1 MSIYFTGD
9 THGDISRFSYR
20 HFPESRDFTS
30 EDVMI
35 ICGDAG
41 YIWEYP
47 DFKDAK
53 RDKYALKW
61 LSTKP
66 YTFLC
71 VCGNHENF
79 NVIEEMPIVDKWNGK
94 VRQCVYDGVVYSN
107 IFYIAFPTILDIN
120 DKHMLIIPKADSHD
134 KQFRKEDI
142 SWWKQ
147 EKGNISD
154 EREFVYSHID
164 EHFDYVITHDCTAL
178 FNSYHAPYGS
188 GRLTDTP
195 REIFFEE
202 LRNNLNYDYWIHGHM
217 HNESALYGQ
226 DFRYVLCIYH
236 NIFTEDEISKA
247 FAEKVANEK
256 EWKSNI
262 VNWWKN

>member
-9 THGDISRFSYR
+9 THGDTTRFSYR

-41 YIWEYP
+41 YVWEYP
-47 DFKDAK
+47 NSKDAK

-66 YTFLC
+66 YNFLC

-79 NVIEEMPIVDKWNGK
+79 NVIEEMPIIDKWNGK
-94 VRQCVYDGVVYSN
+94 VRQCVYDGVVYNN
-107 IFYIAFPTILDIN
+107 IFYVDFPTILDIN
-120 DKHMLIIPKADSHD
+120 DKHILIIPKADSHD
-134 KQFRKEDI
+134 KQLRKEDI

-154 EREFVYSHID
+154 EREFIYKHTD
-164 EHFDYVITHDCTAL
+164 EHFDYIITHDCPAL
-178 FNSYHAPYGS
+178 FNVSHAPHGS
-188 GRLTDTP
+188 RRLKDTP

-217 HNESALYGQ
+217 HHEFTPYGQ
-226 DFRYVLCIYH
+226 NSRYALCVYH
-236 NIFTEDEISKA
+236 YILTEDVISQA
-247 FAEKVANEK
+247 FAEQAANEK
-256 EWKSNI
+256 NRKA
-262 VNWWKN
+262 VFLL